1 MKKLTLKFK
10 NKLWFSLLA
19 VIAFLTGCGNNTGS
33 KKGEIINEEPACEYG
48 CPHADYVVNIKI
60 NNENGAAIE
69 GIEIKMDEN
78 DSLSEYSITEYTDS
92 AGNAVIGLTDS
103 PMDIRT
109 FYLWVNDIDEGKNG
123 FYQSIDT
130 SVSFKYEEFTGKTEE
145 DNWYAGSA
153 EKTLEIILV
162 KKK

>member
-19 VIAFLTGCGNNTGS
+19 IIAFLTGCGNNSGS

-48 CPHADYVVNIKI
+48 CPHADYIVNINI
-60 NNENGAAIE
+60 NNESGAAIE
-69 GIEIKMDEN
+69 GLEIKMDET
-78 DSLSEYSITEYTDS
+78 DSLTEYAHTEYTDS
-92 AGNAVIGLTDS
+92 LGNVSFSVTDS

-109 FYLWVNDIDEGKNG
+109 YYIKVNDIDEGKNG
-123 FYQSIDT
+123 FYQSLDT
-130 SVSFKYEEFTGKTEE
+130 SVSFKYEEFSGKTEE

-153 EKTLEIILV
+153 EKTLELILV